1 MHTVERRR
9 FFVVGICWAL
19 CFAAPGVLTARPG
32 QIPVAFR
39 WPTGKRAAVSL
50 SFDDARTSQVDEGL
64 ALLKKMGI
72 KVTFFVTPGG
82 VEKRLDGW
90 KQAASDGH
98 EIANH
103 SLTHPCSG
111 NYAFSSQNA
120 LETYTLDS
128 MVQQLD
134 ESNGRIERLLGV
146 KPTTFAYPCGQKFV
160 GRDRDVKSYVPLVA
174 ERFLVGRGYM
184 DESPNNPAV
193 VDLAQAMGTG
203 FDDMDFPQ
211 MKTIVDAA
219 AADGRWVIFAGHEI
233 GRKAYQTTDMRALEQ
248 LCAYVKDSANGIW
261 SGTVAE
267 VGAYV
272 RDRQREAA
280 GR

>member
-1 MHTVERRR
+1 MHTAQRRL
-9 FFVVGICWAL
+9 FVLAVCCAL
-19 CFAAPGVLTARPG
+19 GCAGHEALAAQAG
-32 QIPVAFR
+32 QTPAAFR
-39 WPTGKRAAVSL
+39 WPSGKRAAVSL
-50 SFDDARTSQVDEGL
+50 TFDDARTSQVDEGL
-64 ALLKKMGI
+64 ALLKKMDV
-72 KVTFFVTPGG
+72 KLTFFVTPGG

-90 KQAASDGH
+90 KQAVIDGH

-111 NYAFSSQNA
+111 NYAFSSGNA
-120 LETYTLDS
+120 LETYTLES
-128 MVQQLD
+128 MAQQLD
-134 ESNGRIERLLGV
+134 EANARIEQLLGV

-160 GRDRDVKSYVPLVA
+160 GRDRNVKSYVPLVA

-184 DESPNNPAV
+184 DESPNNPALA
-193 VDLAQAMGTG
+193 DLAQAMGTA

-248 LCAYVKDSANGIW
+248 LCAYLKDPATGIW
-261 SGTVAE
+261 LGTVAG

-280 GR
+280 AR

>member
-1 MHTVERRR
+1 MHTVGRRR

-72 KVTFFVTPGG
+72 KVTFFVTPEG

-120 LETYTLDS
+120 LETYYA
-128 MVQQLD
+128 
-134 ESNGRIERLLGV
+134 G
-146 KPTTFAYPCGQKFV
+146 FH
-160 GRDRDVKSYVPLVA
+160 
-174 ERFLVGRGYM
+174 
-184 DESPNNPAV
+184 
-193 VDLAQAMGTG
+193 GT
-203 FDDMDFPQ
+203 
-211 MKTIVDAA
+211 AA
-219 AADGRWVIFAGHEI
+219 R
-233 GRKAYQTTDMRALEQ
+233 
-248 LCAYVKDSANGIW
+248 
-261 SGTVAE
+261 
-267 VGAYV
+267 
-272 RDRQREAA
+272 
-280 GR
+280 